1 MLKTSK
7 TRKEV
12 LLLSLNFVILAL
24 ILVSCQKD
32 LPVQGETEKSTSLGK
47 LKTEE
52 VNYWP
57 TISDKNQVI
66 SMLTSFLSEMKNYR
80 NNGNPMPDKDLSTAI
95 WQIENGLNYDFREPG
110 YYNDDEV
117 TTVETQFTITGTNEK
132 GIPVIK
138 GSEISNW
145 YDNVL
150 SPAAKHVV
158 NNRKYCYCDINVDEI
173 KDNKAT
179 VSLRLIYSRWNYFK
193 VLSYGQDPE
202 PITGGNKLVDPGNNP
217 QLNSAE
223 EAITSKLNPYQ
234 YDETK
239 AGQLGY
245 LYVDQGVG
253 SWWLKFPSSTDPTH
267 GPSPS
272 DPFAVLYKQDTYQDV
287 YLDAGVMNDYL
298 RRYVQDLQLCYQW
311 FNAGNPDVF
320 PSRFYVLCCKNWK
333 IVGSTGSI
341 IDVLWPAKF
350 HVLYYSMGY
359 RIKVPLST
367 YMNYPPLGF
376 DYTKY

>member
-1 MLKTSK
+1 
-7 TRKEV
+7 
-12 LLLSLNFVILAL
+12 
-24 ILVSCQKD
+24 
-32 LPVQGETEKSTSLGK
+32 
-47 LKTEE
+47 
-52 VNYWP
+52 
-57 TISDKNQVI
+57 
-66 SMLTSFLSEMKNYR
+66 MLTSFLSEMKNYR

-193 VLSYGQDPE
+193 VLSYGQEPE
-202 PITGGNKLVDPGNNP
+202 LINGGISRPVIPGTAVMP
-217 QLNSAE
+217 NSAE
-223 EAITSKLNPYQ
+223 EMIASKLNPYQ
-234 YDETK
+234 YSETK
-239 AGQLGY
+239 AGELGY
-245 LYVDQGVG
+245 LYVDQGIG
-253 SWWLKFPSSTDPTH
+253 SWWLTYPSTPNGAH

-272 DPFAVLYKQDTYQDV
+272 DPFAVLYRQNTYQDV

-298 RRYVQDLQLCYQW
+298 RRYVRELQLCYQW
-311 FNAGNPDVF
+311 FNAGNPDMFPARFYPVCCENKYPYPPYGTIWDYW
-320 PSRFYVLCCKNWK
+320 PSR
-333 IVGSTGSI
+333 
-341 IDVLWPAKF
+341 F
-350 HVLYYSMGY
+350 HVLYYTVGVRY
-359 RIKVPLST
+359 TVPIST
-367 YMNYPPLGF
+367 YQNYPPLGY

>member
-1 MLKTSK
+1 MLKTSI
-7 TRKEV
+7 TRKGV
-12 LLLSLNFVILAL
+12 FLLSLNFVILAL

-32 LPVQGETEKSTSLGK
+32 LPVQDETEKSSSLGK

-57 TISDKNQVI
+57 VI
-66 SMLTSFLSEMKNYR
+66 SNESQAIGMLTSFLSEMKNYR

-150 SPAAKHVV
+150 SPAAKHII

-202 PITGGNKLVDPGNNP
+202 LISSGISKPVIPGTAIMP
-217 QLNSAE
+217 NSAE
-223 EAITSKLNPYQ
+223 EMIASKLNPYQ
-234 YDETK
+234 YGETK
-239 AGQLGY
+239 AGELGY
-245 LYVDQGVG
+245 LYIDQGLG
-253 SWWLKFPSSTDPTH
+253 SWWLKFPSNTNPNH

-272 DPFAVLYKQDTYQDV
+272 SPNAVLYHRYDTYQTI

-298 RRYVQDLQLCYQW
+298 RRYVQELQLCYQW
-311 FNAGNPDVF
+311 FNTGNPDFF
-320 PSRFYVLCCKNWK
+320 PSRFYPWCGTNILSPTTT
-333 IVGSTGSI
+333 IYE
-341 IDVLWPAKF
+341 WPKVF
-350 HVLYYSMGY
+350 HTLYYSVGY